1 MDKTKKVL
9 ESVNENRVLISTSF
23 IIFVLV
29 YIVYITSH
37 SYKLS
42 KTLNIM
48 VNLDKYM
55 HVNSKLSMDN
65 NKKLKLC
72 DFYISSAFR
81 PYVVN
86 NQFVSYIDLE
96 ITKKIITSGVRSM
109 YVDVFNSKMGDNAE
123 PVISTGFIKGE
134 WKLSLNTILF
144 DDFCKL
150 LAITIF
156 SPGYVNNFDDPFF
169 LLINLN
175 TNNNYNCLNKIK
187 NIIYKRFKK
196 YLLDNRYTYG
206 KINLAEE
213 FVTEFEKKIVI
224 ITSGGYENSS
234 LEELV
239 NSSWKNEIITKIN
252 YESLDP
258 AVKFTKSIKFN
269 SGELREYN
277 KNNLT
282 IVTPNEAKFFT
293 HNYHPNYFF
302 ESGCQFVCL
311 NYQKFDKHF
320 DKYITKFRR
329 DSFIPKP
336 KRMHGSKKEKSVN
349 MGTMNNVIGDKDL
362 PRNNNGI
369 AGRCPEEPEE
379 KYIPKATYDSYYKKE
394 CIVLNK
400 SQPVSGTIE
409 EAKNACSLS
418 PTCKGF
424 TFNNCNKNYIIHNGL
439 TEAPWVADESVCHE
453 CVIKT

>member
-1 MDKTKKVL
+1 M
-9 ESVNENRVLISTSF
+9 
-23 IIFVLV
+23 
-29 YIVYITSH
+29 
-37 SYKLS
+37 
-42 KTLNIM
+42 
-48 VNLDKYM
+48 
-55 HVNSKLSMDN
+55 
-65 NKKLKLC
+65 
-72 DFYISSAFR
+72 
-81 PYVVN
+81 
-86 NQFVSYIDLE
+86 
-96 ITKKIITSGVRSM
+96 
-109 YVDVFNSKMGDNAE
+109 
-123 PVISTGFIKGE
+123 
-134 WKLSLNTILF
+134 
-144 DDFCKL
+144 
-150 LAITIF
+150 
-156 SPGYVNNFDDPFF
+156 
-169 LLINLN
+169 
-175 TNNNYNCLNKIK
+175 
-187 NIIYKRFKK
+187 
-196 YLLDNRYTYG
+196 LDNRYTYG

-336 KRMHGSKKEKSVN
+336 KRMSPQQALMRFKAVRKRGKILSQVRRRAALLMKPVLQIKQLATFNVAQKKS
-349 MGTMNNVIGDKDL
+349 L
-362 PRNNNGI
+362 PRNI
-369 AGRCPEEPEE
+369 LFHRFRMMR
-379 KYIPKATYDSYYKKE
+379 
-394 CIVLNK
+394 
-400 SQPVSGTIE
+400 
-409 EAKNACSLS
+409 KNA
-418 PTCKGF
+418 
-424 TFNNCNKNYIIHNGL
+424 
-439 TEAPWVADESVCHE
+439 A
-453 CVIKT
+453 